1 MADAEKECFNWE
13 LTVVMRRRFE
23 DEGNLRARRRVV
35 VVVEVVIEA
44 MVYVVL

>member
-1 MADAEKECFNWE
+1 MLQLGIDSC
-13 LTVVMRRRFE
+13 VGRRFE